1 MKLLSTFYQLDNLEK
16 LSVFAD
22 GFLIGNDDFGARLT
36 KSYSNEEI
44 IQALKIT
51 KHLKKSLFLVCNQM
65 FNDDQLTSF
74 KSWIEELP
82 VIEFSGIVVADL
94 GAYCILEQMGLNRLI
109 IYNPETLLTNAYD
122 FNFLADFQIQ
132 GAFVAKEITLEDV
145 THIGKNKK
153 YKMFMVGHGHLN
165 MFYSKR
171 QLIENFM
178 HYTESENLYHNRQDL
193 KIVEENRKEDP
204 YPILEDKA
212 GTHVFRSQVLSSLTH
227 LSELKEFI
235 DYLVVDTLFK
245 DDDYALSVLK
255 MYKNENEDSELI
267 NKIRKDYHEIW
278 DEGFYFKKTI
288 YKHKGSI

>member
-1 MKLLSTFYQLDNLEK
+1 
-16 LSVFAD
+16 
-22 GFLIGNDDFGARLT
+22 
-36 KSYSNEEI
+36 
-44 IQALKIT
+44 
-51 KHLKKSLFLVCNQM
+51 
-65 FNDDQLTSF
+65 
-74 KSWIEELP
+74 
-82 VIEFSGIVVADL
+82 
-94 GAYCILEQMGLNRLI
+94 
-109 IYNPETLLTNAYD
+109 
-122 FNFLADFQIQ
+122 
-132 GAFVAKEITLEDV
+132 
-145 THIGKNKK
+145 
-153 YKMFMVGHGHLN
+153 MVGHGHLN